1 MRTLFTSPVL
11 EHPAAGG
18 PQLRIENSI
27 KALSRVCE
35 LDIISGSSMTAG
47 ANGQMARDFY
57 ENYCDEFHN
66 LPKLMRAQSANRYLR
81 KVMQIL
87 RSITR
92 SQVEAD
98 AAYIINHVVRRNITI
113 VWFGY
118 GNISY
123 PLIKAVK
130 KMRPEL
136 KVICDTDSVW
146 SRFLLRELPYATGR
160 KKQQILKAGREK
172 EAEERAWVN
181 LCEVT
186 AAVSE
191 VDAEYYRSLATDS
204 GRVHLFSNVIDPTTY
219 EDIPEPAPDVHSPS
233 IYLAGTFWADS
244 PMENAA
250 RWMIKEVLPLVRKS
264 VADVQF
270 IIVGNHSDE
279 ILADIQDPAIIITG
293 KLPTVLTYLC
303 HVDVAL
309 VPLKFES
316 GTRFKIIEAG
326 ACKIPIVS
334 TTLGAEGIPV
344 VDGEHILI
352 ADEPESFAAAIVQL
366 LKDQDLGKRLALNCN
381 KLVNEYYSVDF
392 LADEAKQI
400 LEYLDHD

>member
-1 MRTLFTSPVL
+1 
-11 EHPAAGG
+11 
-18 PQLRIENSI
+18 
-27 KALSRVCE
+27 
-35 LDIISGSSMTAG
+35 
-47 ANGQMARDFY
+47 
-57 ENYCDEFHN
+57 
-66 LPKLMRAQSANRYLR
+66 
-81 KVMQIL
+81 
-87 RSITR
+87 
-92 SQVEAD
+92 
-98 AAYIINHVVRRNITI
+98 
-113 VWFGY
+113 
-118 GNISY
+118 
-123 PLIKAVK
+123 
-130 KMRPEL
+130 
-136 KVICDTDSVW
+136 
-146 SRFLLRELPYATGR
+146 
-160 KKQQILKAGREK
+160 
-172 EAEERAWVN
+172 
-181 LCEVT
+181 
-186 AAVSE
+186 
-191 VDAEYYRSLATDS
+191 
-204 GRVHLFSNVIDPTTY
+204 
-219 EDIPEPAPDVHSPS
+219 
-233 IYLAGTFWADS
+233 
-244 PMENAA
+244 MENAA

-264 VADVQF
+264 VEDVQF

-279 ILADIQDPAIIITG
+279 ILADIQDPAILITG